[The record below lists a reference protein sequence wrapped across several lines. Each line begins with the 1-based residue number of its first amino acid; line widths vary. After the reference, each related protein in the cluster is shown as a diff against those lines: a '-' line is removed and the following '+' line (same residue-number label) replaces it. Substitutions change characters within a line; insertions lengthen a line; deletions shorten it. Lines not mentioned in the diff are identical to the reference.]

1 MKKILFSISMFLL
14 SFPGVVSAACARG
27 VGKGFQNPL
36 CKGLDT
42 VAGFTEAF
50 LNVVTQ
56 ILFPVAVLFIVYS
69 GFLFAMAGGNTDK
82 LTKAKGNLLW
92 VIIGVALLL
101 GAFALATLIKGTID
115 PILAV

>member
-1 MKKILFSISMFLL
+1 MFLL
-14 SFPGVVSAACARG
+14 SVPGVVSAACSRG
-27 VGKGFQNPL
+27 GGKGFQNPL
-36 CKGLDT
+36 CNGLDT

-69 GFLFAMAGGNTDK
+69 GFLFVMARGNSDK
-82 LTKAKGNLLW
+82 LGEAKSNFLW
-92 VIIGVALLL
+92 VVIGVALLL